1 MEKQHNPNDWVVK
14 VVCSS
19 DNETKME
26 TISVYGGSEDDLMLI
41 HQQIKPHFMLN
52 RESAKTFVDRF
63 LDNFN
68 MCNTLPKRINHAE
81 NLVMNIF
88 TVKNI
93 ASLFINNASLCIHN
107 VIVHKYVLTA
117 CKVIILEALLALG
130 LGLFPCNIARVFHG
144 DLRR

>member
-1 MEKQHNPNDWVVK
+1 MEKQHKPNDWVVK

-81 NLVMNIF
+81 NLVKDGGYF
-88 TVKNI
+88 
-93 ASLFINNASLCIHN
+93 LYFINE
-107 VIVHKYVLTA
+107 T
-117 CKVIILEALLALG
+117 G
-130 LGLFPCNIARVFHG
+130 
-144 DLRR
+144 LRRLNFKGKFFFFLLKHIFLHGKASPIEEIKGILSKYKIKRLPW

>member
-68 MCNTLPKRINHAE
+68 MATPLPKRIDQFEHIVE
-81 NLVMNIF
+81 NGSSFVY
-88 TVKNI
+88 
-93 ASLFINNASLCIHN
+93 FINDVS
-107 VIVHKYVLTA
+107 
-117 CKVIILEALLALG
+117 
-130 LGLFPCNIARVFHG
+130 
-144 DLRR
+144 LRRLDILGKFFFFLLKKIFLTGKASPIEEIKCILRYYEKKGTSGKP